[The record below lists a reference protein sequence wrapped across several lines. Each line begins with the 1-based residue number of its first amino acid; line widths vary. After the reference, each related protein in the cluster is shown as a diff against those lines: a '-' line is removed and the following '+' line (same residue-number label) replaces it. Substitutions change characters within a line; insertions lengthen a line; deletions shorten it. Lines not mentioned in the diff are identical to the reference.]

1 MIYQKFLCFPSVV
14 LIYSA
19 LYFWERAIWSLGSAA
34 EQEFKSQFAKHTINH
49 LAPLKEQLVN
59 GVRDQVVKSSE
70 TLNQPLFSRFCQGIQ
85 GLSTILPKYVFL
97 LNQ

>member
-1 MIYQKFLCFPSVV
+1 MV

-34 EQEFKSQFAKHTINH
+34 EQEFKSQFAKHTANH

-70 TLNQPLFSRFCQGIQ
+70 TLNQPYFQGFAKEFKGSLQIYQ
-85 GLSTILPKYVFL
+85 SMFFF
-97 LNQ
+97 